1 MNTVDPQPLYGWNT
15 LAWKKIE
22 RRVFKLQTRIYRAQ
36 RRGEGKTVR
45 KLQRL
50 LMKARS
56 AKLLAVRRVT
66 QDNRGKATAGVD
78 GVQSLT
84 PAERLDLADTL
95 SLNSLANPVR
105 RVRIPKPG
113 TEETRPLGMPTLQ
126 DRALQAV
133 VKLALDPQ
141 WEARFEPN
149 SYGFRPGRS
158 PWDAIGAIYVL
169 INQKAKW
176 VRDADITKCFDRIN
190 HDALLKKMNPSPTLR
205 RQIRAWL
212 KAGVMDKGEW
222 FPTEEGTPQGGPLS
236 PLLANIALHGLEESI
251 KRAVPRQRHTP
262 AGNRYADD
270 LVVLHPDRQAIEQC
284 QAILSEE
291 LKGMGLE
298 LKPSKTR
305 IVHTLHGNGG
315 AVGFD
320 FLGCHIRQYPVRT
333 TRLGFKTIIKPS
345 PQAVHRQ
352 HRRIREVIAQHQ
364 TARQAQLILTLN
376 PVIRGWSRYFSTVCS
391 QETFGNTDRKL
402 LNRLRTWT
410 KRRHPDHSRTTAARK
425 YWKREGGKLHFS
437 PPHSALRLRFHPET
451 HIQRHVKVQSHR
463 SPYDGDWLYWSTR
476 LGRHPGVSTRVATLL
491 KRQQGRCPRCGLHY
505 CAGDVLEVD
514 HLIPTASGGKEGY
527 DNWQL
532 LHGHC
537 HDEKTAEDRHRYA

>member
-1 MNTVDPQPLYGWNT
+1 
-15 LAWKKIE
+15 
-22 RRVFKLQTRIYRAQ
+22 
-36 RRGEGKTVR
+36 
-45 KLQRL
+45 
-50 LMKARS
+50 MKSWS

-78 GVQSLT
+78 GVHSLT
-84 PAERLDLADTL
+84 PAERLDLANTL
-95 SLNSLANPVR
+95 SLNSFAKPVR

-113 TEETRPLGMPTLQ
+113 TEETRPLGIPTLQ
-126 DRALQAV
+126 ERARQAV
-133 VKLALDPQ
+133 VKLAVEPQ

-158 PWDAIGAIYVL
+158 TWDAIGAIYVGV
-169 INQKAKW
+169 NQKAKW
-176 VRDADITKCFDRIN
+176 VLDADIAKCFDRIN

-212 KAGVMDKGEW
+212 KAGVMDQGEW

-236 PLLANIALHGLEESI
+236 PLLANIALDGLEESI
-251 KRAVPRQRHTP
+251 KRAFPRQRHTP
-262 AGNRYADD
+262 AVIRYADD

-284 QAILSEE
+284 QAIISEE

-305 IVHTLHGNGG
+305 IVHTLHGDRG

-345 PQAVHRQ
+345 SQSVHRH

-364 TARQAQLILTLN
+364 TARQAQLILALN

-391 QETFGNTDRKL
+391 QETFGKTDRQL
-402 LNRLRTWT
+402 LSRLRTWT
-410 KRRHPDHSRTTAARK
+410 NHRHPNKSRTTAARK
-425 YWKREGGKLHFS
+425 YWRREGGKLHFS
-437 PPHSALRLRFHPET
+437 PPHSALRLRFHSET
-451 HIQRHVKVQSHR
+451 RIKRHVKVQSHR
-463 SPYDGDWLYWSTR
+463 SPYDGDWLYWSER

-491 KRQQGRCPRCGLHY
+491 KRQQGCCPRCGLHY

-514 HLIPTASGGKEGY
+514 HIIPTAAGGKDGY

>member
-1 MNTVDPQPLYGWNT
+1 MNTVDCQPLYGWNP
-15 LAWKKIE
+15 LNWKQIE

-36 RRGEGKTVR
+36 RRGAHKIVR

-50 LMKARS
+50 LMKSWS

-78 GVQSLT
+78 GVKALP
-84 PAERLDLADTL
+84 PAERLDLATTL
-95 SLNSLANPVR
+95 VLTSQAAPLR

-113 TEETRPLGMPTLQ
+113 TEETRPLGIPTLQ
-126 DRALQAV
+126 DRARQAV
-133 VKLALDPQ
+133 VKLALDPP

-158 PWDAIGAIYVL
+158 AWDAIGAIYVS

-176 VRDADITKCFDRIN
+176 VLDADITKCFERIN
-190 HDALLKKMNPSPTLR
+190 HAALLKKIDTSPLLR

-212 KAGVMDKGEW
+212 QAGVMDKGEW
-222 FPTEEGTPQGGPLS
+222 FPTEQGTPQGGPVS
-236 PLLANIALHGLEESI
+236 PLLANIALHGLEERL
-251 KRAVPRQRHTP
+251 KQAFPHQRNPPAVI
-262 AGNRYADD
+262 RYADD
-270 LVVLHPDRQAIEQC
+270 LVGLHPDRQTIEQC
-284 QAILSEE
+284 QALLSEE

-305 IVHTLHGNGG
+305 IVHTLHDKEG
-315 AVGFD
+315 AAGFD
-320 FLGCHIRQYPVRT
+320 FLGYHLRQYPVRT
-333 TRLGFKTIIKPS
+333 TRLGFKTLIKPS
-345 PQAVHRQ
+345 PQSVQRH
-352 HRRIREVIAQHQ
+352 HRRLREIIAQHK
-364 TARQAQLILTLN
+364 TARQAHLILARN

-391 QETFGNTDRKL
+391 HETFGPTDRKL
-402 LNRLRTWT
+402 LKRLRAWA
-410 KRRHPDHSRTTAARK
+410 KRRHPQHSRTTAARK
-425 YWKREGGKLHFS
+425 YWRREGGKLCFA
-437 PPHSALRLRFHPET
+437 PPHSALRLRFHSET
-451 HIQRHVKVQSHR
+451 HLTRHVKVQSHR

-491 KRQQGRCPRCGLHY
+491 KRQQGGCPRCGLHY

-514 HLIPTASGGKEGY
+514 HIIPTTSGGKDSY

-532 LHGHC
+532 LHGHG